1 MTEGDF
7 LNGQNTFPLMF
18 YPEKQTNQVRANKQA
33 PIYIAQMDFRY
44 DLADIWADYEMRKK
58 NKVFVKFHL
67 SHTIKN
73 GLAKYLEQKGIRE
86 EVVYPH

>member
-7 LNGQNTFPLMF
+7 LNGENTFPLMF
-18 YPEKQTNQVRANKQA
+18 HPKKQTNQVRAKNQA

-58 NKVFVKFHL
+58 NKVFTKFHI
-67 SHTIKN
+67 SHTVKHE
-73 GLAKYLEQKGIRE
+73 LAKYLESEGVTE
-86 EVVYPH
+86 EFVYPH